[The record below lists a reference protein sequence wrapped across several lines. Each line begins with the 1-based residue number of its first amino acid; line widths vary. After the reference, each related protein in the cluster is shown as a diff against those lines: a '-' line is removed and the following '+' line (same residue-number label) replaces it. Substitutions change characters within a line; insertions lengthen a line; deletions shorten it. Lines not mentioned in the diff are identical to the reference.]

1 MILNISNHEFT
12 VIERDVFYF
21 ALPNYPNISVYE
33 LEDILAFIKY
43 EKMYGRQ
50 TEIVCENATILA
62 AVNNAISHPETVKK
76 ALLPDDDGLTKFVYH
91 ATSIDATKKILSG
104 GRLLSAAKVSGKSG
118 TELAYEKR
126 NSPWND
132 PPDYFEYIM
141 FGWGDSPIG
150 DYVVMSEKPDSD
162 FTPGVRFYFRWTD
175 LIQHPGHVFDGYHPV
190 KVKDEIIL
198 SNYLYA
204 CIVPEQYRIELDSYI
219 LPELAPKVYYLPQ
232 NELGI
237 TDWNDMVYD
246 FITKK

>member
-132 PPDYFEYIM
+132 PPNYFKYII
-141 FGWGDSPIG
+141 F
-150 DYVVMSEKPDSD
+150 
-162 FTPGVRFYFRWTD
+162 
-175 LIQHPGHVFDGYHPV
+175 
-190 KVKDEIIL
+190 
-198 SNYLYA
+198 N
-204 CIVPEQYRIELDSYI
+204 
-219 LPELAPKVYYLPQ
+219 
-232 NELGI
+232 
-237 TDWNDMVYD
+237 
-246 FITKK
+246 